1 MKKLNFIEIL
11 AGSFYNPDV
20 YRDVVINKK
29 GKAFGYL
36 GLLVL
41 LCSIPL
47 MVALINGVDNFLK
60 NDGKYII
67 DQVPEITFNQ
77 GIATMDKESPY
88 FIKSKS
94 GEILIIIDLSDS
106 TVVTELEGSA
116 TVLLTKNKLI
126 SKQKESETRT
136 YDLSQIQSFTLNAQ
150 KIYSWLG
157 YAWIVYLFIFVLML
171 FFFYIYRLIQ
181 ALVNGL
187 IGLVLSAILKVNLE
201 YISLLYISMVAITP
215 VAMLAS
221 ILWATGIDIPA
232 KGWIGFVLALGY
244 ISFGIMANKPQVIDD
259 INENSSVL
267 ENENNTIL

>member
-1 MKKLNFIEIL
+1 MKKLNFIETL

-126 SKQKESETRT
+126 AKQKESETRT

-181 ALVNGL
+181 ALVNGV
-187 IGLVLSAILKVNLE
+187 IGLVLSAILKVNLD
-201 YISLLYISMVAITP
+201 YISLLYIAMVSITP
-215 VAMLAS
+215 VAILAS

-232 KGWIGFVLALGY
+232 KGWIGFILALGY

>member
-1 MKKLNFIEIL
+1 MI
-11 AGSFYNPDV
+11 
-20 YRDVVINKK
+20 
-29 GKAFGYL
+29 
-36 GLLVL
+36 
-41 LCSIPL
+41 
-47 MVALINGVDNFLK
+47 ALINGVDNFLK

-77 GIATMDKESPY
+77 GTATMDQESPY

-106 TVVTELEGSA
+106 AVATELEGSA

-126 SKQKESETRT
+126 AKQKETETRT

-150 KIYSWLG
+150 KIFGWLG

-181 ALVNGL
+181 ALVNGV
-187 IGLVLSAILKVNLE
+187 IGLVLSAILKVNLD
-201 YISLLYISMVAITP
+201 YISLLYIAMVAITP
-215 VAMLAS
+215 VAILAS
-221 ILWATGIDIPA
+221 ILWATDIDIPA
-232 KGWIGFVLALGY
+232 KGWIGFILALGY

-259 INENSSVL
+259 INENSRVM